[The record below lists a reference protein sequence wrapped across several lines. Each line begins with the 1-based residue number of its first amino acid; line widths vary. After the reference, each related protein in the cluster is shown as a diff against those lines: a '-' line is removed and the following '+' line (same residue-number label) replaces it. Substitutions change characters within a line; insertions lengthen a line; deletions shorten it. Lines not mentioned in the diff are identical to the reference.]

1 MKLRLRIPIVSGIPD
16 SLKCTS
22 DSKAFGFGFHKQNS
36 PNSLFLRQKFP
47 GFGNPDSLAWGDSW
61 FWRYKN
67 LAKNLW
73 LVGFEVDS
81 VHSRLFFR
89 YLSDYKL
96 LVIGQI
102 KSDSFGV
109 TIAKLSYK
117 MGCYEKIRF
126 KYIFVI
132 YTITKSPS
140 NINIH
145 ELQKITL
152 LSTAH
157 LL

>member
-1 MKLRLRIPIVSGIPD
+1 M
-16 SLKCTS
+16 
-22 DSKAFGFGFHKQNS
+22 
-36 PNSLFLRQKFP
+36 
-47 GFGNPDSLAWGDSW
+47 
-61 FWRYKN
+61 
-67 LAKNLW
+67 
-73 LVGFEVDS
+73 VGFEVDS

-102 KSDSFGV
+102 KSDSFGF

-117 MGCYEKIRF
+117 IWAVKNQLIRF

-157 LL
+157 LLIIIITTTTTTIIIMIINNNCE